1 MKESYLNL
9 ISQQKYIFLYSSKNQ
24 THFFNA
30 GQTKDVS
37 SESTSIRNCE
47 RV

>member
-24 THFFNA
+24 THFFMLVKQKMWA
-30 GQTKDVS
+30 VS
-37 SESTSIRNCE
+37 QPQSETVKE
-47 RV
+47 